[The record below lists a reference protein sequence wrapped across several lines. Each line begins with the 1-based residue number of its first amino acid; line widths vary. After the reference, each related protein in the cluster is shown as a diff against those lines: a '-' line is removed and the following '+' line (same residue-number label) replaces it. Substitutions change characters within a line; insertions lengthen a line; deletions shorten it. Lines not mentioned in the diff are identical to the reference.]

1 MCDKEFFP
9 NIYVLLRIACTL
21 PVTSCEN
28 ERANSTLA
36 NIKTALRSTMGQ
48 ERLSSLVMMSIHND
62 MPIDFD
68 VIVDR
73 FKLVC
78 NRRIVL

>member
-1 MCDKEFFP
+1 MTALP
-9 NIYVLLRIACTL
+9 LLDHLIQQMQEQFGEHQIF
-21 PVTSCEN
+21 VSC
-28 ERANSTLA
+28 
-36 NIKTALRSTMGQ
+36 IKTALRSTMGQ
-48 ERLSSLVMMSIHND
+48 EWLSSLVMMSIHND
-62 MPIDFD
+62 MPINFD